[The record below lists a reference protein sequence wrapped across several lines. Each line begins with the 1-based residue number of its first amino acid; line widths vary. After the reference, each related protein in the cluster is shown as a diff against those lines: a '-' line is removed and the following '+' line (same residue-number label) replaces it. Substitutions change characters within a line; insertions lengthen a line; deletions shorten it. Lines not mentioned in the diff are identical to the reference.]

1 MPRRSSLAATAEGYG
16 RPEASDLGEGPRAVS
31 AAMVRL
37 RLALVCALGVLYVT
51 PQAAAGGGW
60 WSSIHVDR
68 APVAPGQRVELD
80 ATIAFSSNA
89 AARAAQRAGRFS
101 VYVLRGF
108 DDSALERA
116 MRKRSPGDWW
126 SLGGA
131 EAIRVGPVTIGGL
144 DANLARAT
152 AAFTL
157 PEIPPAT
164 YHLMLCD
171 AGCTE
176 PLMDVIPT
184 GGFTVVADPATARM
198 AKRVKPP
205 GAPDPEAGSVSSP
218 RRAPTVRRRSAQRG
232 RRARRCGSSRPA
244 CRLLGR
250 RARTRGRRT
259 PAGCRR
265 AARSRSG
272 PARPSRPPRRPA
284 QRTPA
289 ASSAGPIRSA
299 TAMRPEAGWSGG
311 ADQGVSRA
319 RCARESRSIDGAH
332 TTRSHHEHHS
342 ARLPPPRR
350 RSPTVA
356 PVPMRFE
363 VTTLPVADV
372 DRAKAFYQRLGWR
385 LDIDFKPSPDT
396 RGVQFTPPGSPA
408 SIQFGEG
415 TTTMHRAV
423 AGPAAGRR

>member
-1 MPRRSSLAATAEGYG
+1 
-16 RPEASDLGEGPRAVS
+16 
-31 AAMVRL
+31 MVRL

-144 DANLARAT
+144 DANLARAS

-176 PLMDVIPT
+176 PLMDVIPAE
-184 GGFTVVADPATARM
+184 GFTVVADPATARM
-198 AKRVKPP
+198 AKRVSRLERRTRKLVGQLAAARADGHAAL
-205 GAPDPEAGSVSSP
+205 GAARKARSEVWQLKARVSAPEKARSNPRAAYAGWLVA
-218 RRAPTVRRRSAQRG
+218 APLAAALALLALRG
-232 RRARRCGSSRPA
+232 RA
-244 CRLLGR
+244 
-250 RARTRGRRT
+250 
-259 PAGCRR
+259 
-265 AARSRSG
+265 
-272 PARPSRPPRRPA
+272 
-284 QRTPA
+284 
-289 ASSAGPIRSA
+289 AGPL
-299 TAMRPEAGWSGG
+299 
-311 ADQGVSRA
+311 
-319 RCARESRSIDGAH
+319 
-332 TTRSHHEHHS
+332 S
-342 ARLPPPRR
+342 ARLP
-350 RSPTVA
+350 
-356 PVPMRFE
+356 
-363 VTTLPVADV
+363 
-372 DRAKAFYQRLGWR
+372 
-385 LDIDFKPSPDT
+385 
-396 RGVQFTPPGSPA
+396 
-408 SIQFGEG
+408 
-415 TTTMHRAV
+415 
-423 AGPAAGRR
+423 GRV